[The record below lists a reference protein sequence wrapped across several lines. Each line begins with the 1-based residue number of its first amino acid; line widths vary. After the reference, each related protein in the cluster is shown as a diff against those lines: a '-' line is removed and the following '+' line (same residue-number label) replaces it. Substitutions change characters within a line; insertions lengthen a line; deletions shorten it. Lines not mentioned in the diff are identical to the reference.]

1 LKLIMTGLDHQRSS
15 LDVREKFAVTKEKAK
30 RLLADFKD
38 GGIAGCVIVCTCNR
52 TELYASVPDGGD
64 FSLSTTLCNAL
75 GLDFTAYQS
84 YLTERTGERV
94 MEHLCRVASG
104 LDSQI
109 TGDDQIITQVREALE
124 LSRGQNCAD
133 RYIEKMFNLSI
144 HAAKAIKTY
153 VLSGALGTSSVPE
166 KTVEQLKQRGALS
179 GQNALIIG
187 SGKIGRLV
195 AGLLIR
201 ENARVTITLRSH
213 KRHNDKKSVA
223 IPPPAGAIGYDERYR
238 AVENADIVISA
249 TASPHLTLLY
259 SKMITLK
266 KLPPIIVDLA
276 VPRDV
281 EPAIKNL
288 PGVTLLTID
297 DISGEARL
305 PPESVAMIAG
315 IIGEHRA
322 RYRQWV
328 EYKEKKG

>member
-1 LKLIMTGLDHQRSS
+1 MKLVMTGLDHRRSS
-15 LDVREKFAVTKEKAK
+15 LDIREKFALTTEKAK
-30 RLLADFKD
+30 RLLADFKNS
-38 GGIAGCVIVCTCNR
+38 GAAGCVIVCTCNR
-52 TELYASVPDGGD
+52 TELYASVADGVD
-64 FSLSTTLCNAL
+64 FSPSQKLCAAL
-75 GLDFTAYQS
+75 GVDFTAYQP

-124 LSRGQNCAD
+124 LSRGQNCTD
-133 RYIEKMFNLSI
+133 SFLETVFNRSI
-144 HAAKAIKTY
+144 HAAKAIKTN
-153 VLSGALGTSSVPE
+153 VLSGSLGASSVPE
-166 KTVEQLKQRGALS
+166 KTIEQLKERGALS

-187 SGKIGRLV
+187 SGKIGRLS
-195 AGLLIR
+195 AQMLIR

-213 KRHNDKKSVA
+213 HNDKKGA
-223 IPPPAGAIGYDERYR
+223 LIPPQADTISYDERYR

-259 SKMITLK
+259 REMSALK
-266 KLPPIIVDLA
+266 KLPRIIVDLA

-297 DISGEARL
+297 DISGDARL
-305 PPESVAMIAG
+305 PPGSVSLIDN

-322 RYRQWV
+322 RYRRWV